1 MSEYKGRINVSKD
14 TMLFVVNE
22 VLNQEIKENTTKE
35 NILKMIPKIYKKVD
49 AREIIKLLPYGSYK
63 SLESLMNYIK
73 TSDNIKEFFYK
84 EVHQEV
90 RYLEETMIIV
100 MRANHGKYEYSLNPG
115 VIQNLAKLYSEEN
128 RKIAE
133 RYGKIE
139 NLTKGILYSYGIVEF
154 NFLKETICKNMKEI
168 ISQEELEDL
177 YYKRLNLNMM
187 VNYKE
192 IKWTN
197 SNETELFATY
207 IDDEWEP
214 IDIVDIAVEQ
224 KSRGLK
230 YKKFS
235 EKEILSR
242 EEYLWDKSTQN
253 FFNYIKSKNQNIW
266 ELKFQRIVK
275 ENEFGKDI
283 LRILIEECNFES
295 EEDIEEFMQHF
306 MNWYNNSPQYVLGG
320 YSPIEFRKI
329 HN

>member
-22 VLNQEIKENTTKE
+22 VLNQDIKENITKE
-35 NILKMIPKIYKKVD
+35 NILKMIPKIYEKVD

-90 RYLEETMIIV
+90 RYLEKIMIIV

-115 VIQNLAKLYSEEN
+115 AIQNLAKLYSEEN

-154 NFLKETICKNMKEI
+154 NFLKETICRNMKEI

-242 EEYLWDKSTQN
+242 EEYLWNKSTQN

-295 EEDIEEFMQHF
+295 VEDIEEFMQHF

-320 YSPIEFRKI
+320 YSPIGFRKI